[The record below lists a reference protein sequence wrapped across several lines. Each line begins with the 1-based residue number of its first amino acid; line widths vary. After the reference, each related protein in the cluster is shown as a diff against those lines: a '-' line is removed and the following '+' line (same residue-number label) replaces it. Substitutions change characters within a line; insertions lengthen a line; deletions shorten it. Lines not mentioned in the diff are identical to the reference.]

1 MKKPQTQQMEWYES
15 RSRKKREKKPDRWP
29 LILTCSF
36 LCCCLLL
43 YGAGAARSRVLT
55 VDKQTV
61 FSGKLLNQAG
71 ILLLSDLHSDS
82 FGQENEELLNA
93 IKKQAEQVQI
103 IVLAG
108 DVIDDQDPDPKE
120 ELEFCRKLSE
130 IRPVCFSPGN
140 SELARNDW
148 PSLKENL
155 ENMGIPVL
163 DKEYFRV
170 SLNGNDVFLGGL
182 YDYSFALN
190 GNDTVEEE
198 RMDPQTVQFLQDL
211 KEEQGFKIVI
221 SHRPDSF
228 YFNQSGNYWEL
239 DLVVSGHTHGG
250 QAVLPGVGGIWAPDQ
265 GWFPEASR
273 GMVFNEDLPI
283 VISSGL
289 SSGTQKLPRWNNPAT
304 ISLVSLQPDRFAH
317 QTSARKQR
325 IY

>member
-36 LCCCLLL
+36 LACCLLL

-108 DVIDDQDPDPKE
+108 DIIDDQDPDPKE

-250 QAVLPGVGGIWAPDQ
+250 QSALVPLSWRSRDLQSRYNKGLYTENGVQLYVTSGI
-265 GWFPEASR
+265 
-273 GMVFNEDLPI
+273 
-283 VISSGL
+283 
-289 SSGTQKLPRWNNPAT
+289 GTT
-304 ISLVSLQPDRFAH
+304 HI
-317 QTSARKQR
+317 SARFLMPPS
-325 IY
+325 ITIITAGIDCSSAASSAS